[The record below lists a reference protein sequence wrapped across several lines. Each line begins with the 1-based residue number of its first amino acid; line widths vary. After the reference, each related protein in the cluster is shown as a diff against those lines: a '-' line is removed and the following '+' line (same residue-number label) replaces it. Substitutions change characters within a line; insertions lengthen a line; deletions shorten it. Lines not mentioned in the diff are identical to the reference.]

1 MLVHLLWIINKSGQI
16 VLNQHFTPVESFGE
30 NARSSDKQMMLASVI
45 YGLRGLSRQIAPT
58 PADVM
63 QCEGLTL
70 VEGVEHN
77 VLIYE
82 TPTGVTFVLF
92 TDPNTTKATQLFS
105 EIHMAYVDWV
115 LKNPFYVLDSSGVGQ
130 PIRIGH
136 FKNQLKAIVDAVNSA
151 GLSSGGRH

>member
-16 VLNQHFTPVESFGE
+16 VFNQHFTPVEAFGE
-30 NARSSDKQMMLASVI
+30 SSRSADKQMMLASVL
-45 YGLRGLSRQIAPT
+45 YGLRGLSRQIAPV

-63 QCEGLTL
+63 ECEGLTL

-77 VLIYE
+77 ILMYE

-92 TDPNTTKATQLFS
+92 TDPKTNAAPQLFS
-105 EIHMAYVDWV
+105 EIHKAYVDFV
-115 LKNPFYVLDSSGVGQ
+115 LKNPFYVLDSAGVGQ

-136 FKNQLKAIVDAVNSA
+136 FKTQLKVIVDAVNNA
-151 GLSSGGRH
+151 PGDRR